1 MNKSRGV
8 AALEIQNVKLEFP
21 SDTNIILGQ
30 SHFIKTVEDL
40 YEIMVTTVPGA
51 PFGVAFSEASG
62 PRLVRAEGNDEELK
76 QLASKNVMAIAAGHC
91 FLVIMREA
99 YPINVLPRIRDC
111 PEVCGIF
118 CATANPVTV
127 LVALADEGRAI
138 LGVVDGGAPLGIEAG
153 ADIAKRKE
161 FLRNI
166 GYKR

>member
-1 MNKSRGV
+1 MNKNRGV
-8 AALEIQNVKLEFP
+8 ATLEIQNVKLEFP

-127 LVALADEGRAI
+127 LVAPADEGRAI
-138 LGVVDGGAPLGIEAG
+138 LGVVDGGAPLGIEGG